1 MQQVAQP
8 AEHHSGGQKRLLARV
23 RPVARHK
30 VDGVRRVAHL
40 QRHVP
45 LEVLLAVNRVE
56 GHLSGEEGRKEGT
69 GEREEKGEEV
79 ITTII
84 IISKQQIV
92 CAVQYCREIVEKKV
106 APFKVVAKQTFEEL
120 TADEDRLLLITTSL
134 LLVLLLLLLVVG
146 LLVVVVVLL
155 LLFDGSAVVVVV
167 VVSSLS
173 PLLSDDGG
181 GDGGCGAVST
191 STLTTLKEMS
201 GSRELGSMR
210 YSSWRREEN
219 YTIR

>member
-84 IISKQQIV
+84 IISKQQIEGCSNV
-92 CAVQYCREIVEKKV
+92 VVELEKK
-106 APFKVVAKQTFEEL
+106 K
-120 TADEDRLLLITTSL
+120 S
-134 LLVLLLLLLVVG
+134 
-146 LLVVVVVLL
+146 
-155 LLFDGSAVVVVV
+155 
-167 VVSSLS
+167 
-173 PLLSDDGG
+173 
-181 GDGGCGAVST
+181 GA
-191 STLTTLKEMS
+191 
-201 GSRELGSMR
+201 
-210 YSSWRREEN
+210 
-219 YTIR
+219 I